1 MIIAEEYW
9 NPKGLSDRKIGG
21 TILIISYCQYESGNL
36 LRKTEETHENQ
47 YVDDS

>member
-1 MIIAEEYW
+1 MIIVEKYW
-9 NPKGLSDRKIGG
+9 NSKGLSARKIDGA
-21 TILIISYCQYESGNL
+21 ILTISYCQYESGNL